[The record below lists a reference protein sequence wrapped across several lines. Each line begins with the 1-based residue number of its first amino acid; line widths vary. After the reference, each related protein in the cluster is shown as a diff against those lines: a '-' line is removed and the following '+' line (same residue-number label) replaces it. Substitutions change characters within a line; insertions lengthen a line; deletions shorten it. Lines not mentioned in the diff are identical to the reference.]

1 MKKHHFDA
9 FQHEKHFEKQSQPH
23 SQTGPKLSHLYDP
36 GHEILLA
43 YTVCWFFWIF
53 LISFFL
59 HWICCV
65 LGFIFFFFAF
75 YWCHGLM
82 FWVADLTCV
91 LGLTLLPFFQF
102 YSFAL
107 SWLGIELFHL
117 FSFGWRYFFSSS
129 HERWFF
135 FFLNL
140 VN

>member
-65 LGFIFFFFAF
+65 LGFIFFFFCF
-75 YWCHGLM
+75 LLVSWSH
-82 FWVADLTCV
+82 V
-91 LGLTLLPFFQF
+91 LGCRFDMRARFDFTPFFSILF
-102 YSFAL
+102 FCIKLARNWAFSPFFFWLAL
-107 SWLGIELFHL
+107 FFFRFSWKLL
-117 FSFGWRYFFSSS
+117 
-129 HERWFF
+129 FF
-135 FFLNL
+135 FF
-140 VN
+140 